1 MAGVC
6 RVVWQVTRPGAAVC
20 AEGDRTL
27 LSTSNILDSSIQ
39 TRASTPV
46 AAAKAEFQRRPA
58 SGSAPCPA
66 ACPALMFRA
75 RYFVVTLSPVRLAAG
90 PGGRAASKT
99 SCALSNLACASAA
112 TPTVRASAAGS
123 EKAARSNTLTAGVSR
138 PVPSDKTSGKSSA
151 HGAIAAGASRPLV
164 SSEVVLAEAK
174 VLREQA
180 EELCRSRQGNVQAL
194 EQQMVELRRRCKAE
208 LLKMETRNRVSKHVD
223 G

>member
-1 MAGVC
+1 MAGARC
-6 RVVWQVTRPGAAVC
+6 VVWQVPRPGGTAC

-39 TRASTPV
+39 TRASTPL

-58 SGSAPCPA
+58 SGSARCPA
-66 ACPALMFRA
+66 ACPALVLRA
-75 RYFVVTLSPVRLAAG
+75 CPFVVTLFPVHFSAG
-90 PGGRAASKT
+90 PGGRAASRT
-99 SCALSNLACASAA
+99 SCALACASAA
-112 TPTVRASAAGS
+112 TPTVRAPAAGS

-138 PVPSDKTSGKSSA
+138 PVLSDKTSGKSSA
-151 HGAIAAGASRPLV
+151 HGVIAAGASRPLV

-180 EELCRSRQGNVQAL
+180 EELCRSRQSNVQAL
-194 EQQMVELRRRCKAE
+194 EQQMVELRRRCKVE
-208 LLKMETRNRVSKHVD
+208 LLKMETRNRVSMYVD